1 MGEKKENFLNT
12 RIDDL
17 LLSKI
22 EKYAAT
28 YNLKKSKIIRNAL
41 DSYIR
46 FTQKD
51 EMSKTPYMVVTKR
64 EFAFLLDRINEE
76 DLKKFAKM
84 SYDSA
89 MIIKK
94 NLVEDYLQL
103 EEIKQVELTSRFF
116 MSSLEHFLFS
126 YKGQNWMSSVKQ
138 YFHKNKYYF
147 SCKHVL
153 NLAFS
158 NYVKLLLDLFMKE
171 YDFIPFEIQLDEKE
185 IYLVYQKS

>member
-1 MGEKKENFLNT
+1 MEEKKEIFLNT
-12 RIDDL
+12 RIDDR

-22 EKYAAT
+22 EQYAAT
-28 YNLKKSKIIRNAL
+28 YELKKSQIIRNAL
-41 DSYIR
+41 ESYIR

-51 EMSKTPYMVVTKR
+51 EISKTPYMVVTKR
-64 EFAFLLDRINEE
+64 EFGFLLDRISDE
-76 DLKKFAKM
+76 DLETFAKM

-89 MIIKK
+89 MITKK
-94 NLVEDYLQL
+94 DLIEDYLQL
-103 EEIKQVELTSRFF
+103 EEIKELELTSRFF
-116 MSSLEHFLFS
+116 MRSLEHFLFS
-126 YKGQNWMSSVKQ
+126 YKGQNWMSSIKQ

>member
-1 MGEKKENFLNT
+1 MRENKENFLNT

-28 YNLKKSKIIRNAL
+28 HNLKKSKIIRNAL
-41 DSYIR
+41 ESYIR

-64 EFAFLLDRINEE
+64 EFGFLLNRISED
-76 DLKKFAKM
+76 DLKKFVKM

-89 MIIKK
+89 MITKKDIIK
-94 NLVEDYLQL
+94 EYLQF
-103 EEIKQVELTSRFF
+103 EEIKEVELTPRFF

-126 YKGQNWMSSVKQ
+126 NKGQNWMSSVKQ
-138 YFHKNKYYF
+138 YFHKNEYYF